1 VLGAIIISIVSFV
14 LNVFLPDPDDK
25 RRG

>member
-1 VLGAIIISIVSFV
+1 VLGAIIISIVSFI